1 MVRPFEEQFLEGL
14 TQMYLD
20 YSPRA
25 SIGGVPPVNNRAC
38 IKWARKITTGTIS
51 LVALSFDKQV
61 IGHAV
66 LLPMQKKICE
76 LLIVIAPPFQK
87 SGIGTQMMR
96 CIVQLGYELGF
107 EKIWLSVSKT
117 NFVALHL
124 YYKAGFERL
133 SFTDSPQVEMILNLK
148 RYHPTANIRVADA
161 MNRSVV
167 TVHAEDSCRQ
177 AVQVFMDNAVDV
189 LPVVGDGE
197 KLTGILSQTDLI
209 FKSNLNR
216 QVQDVA
222 TMEVVSLHEHCTID
236 KAIRLL
242 QTRKLRSIPVVDAQ
256 HRVVGIIGRR
266 DILVHYFK
274 TYPQEV

>member
-51 LVALSFDKQV
+51 LVALSFERQV

-76 LLIVIAPPFQK
+76 LLIVIAPLFQK

-124 YYKAGFERL
+124 YNKAGFERL

-236 KAIRLL
+236 KAIHLL

-274 TYPQEV
+274 TYPQEA